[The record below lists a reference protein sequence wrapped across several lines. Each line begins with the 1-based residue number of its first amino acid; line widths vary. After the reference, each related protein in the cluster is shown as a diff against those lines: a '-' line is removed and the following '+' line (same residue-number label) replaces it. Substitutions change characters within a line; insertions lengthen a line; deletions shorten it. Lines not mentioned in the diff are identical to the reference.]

1 MRGAVGLPAV
11 KITKAGL
18 PRIFTRLA
26 VVLIAAKSN
35 ALVRQGINTRSA
47 ASTAALAALSAWG
60 GVSIT
65 MNAKPWPVA
74 CSILE
79 ARRGGALSITTGGA
93 SCRHAAHWLAVACG
107 STSIT
112 REVCPESSAAAAGCN
127 ARVVFHAPPF
137 RLMIPLVGRCISLHD
152 RLVA

>member
-35 ALVRQGINTRSA
+35 ALGRQGINTRSA

-60 GVSIT
+60 GVSLT
-65 MNAKPWPVA
+65 MKAAPWPVA
-74 CSILE
+74 CSILA
-79 ARRGGALSITTGGA
+79 ARQGGRSDDRRVGKECVSTCRSRGWPS
-93 SCRHAAHWLAVACG
+93 HYKKKQ
-107 STSIT
+107 
-112 REVCPESSAAAAGCN
+112 
-127 ARVVFHAPPF
+127 
-137 RLMIPLVGRCISLHD
+137 
-152 RLVA
+152 

>member
-35 ALVRQGINTRSA
+35 ALGRQGINTRSA

-65 MNAKPWPVA
+65 MNAAPWHVA
-74 CSILE
+74 CSILA

-93 SCRHAAHWLAVACG
+93 SCRHAAHWLAVPCG
-107 STSIT
+107 STSTT
-112 REVCPESSAAAAGCN
+112 REDCQESPSAAARPRQSDMEGT
-127 ARVVFHAPPF
+127 
-137 RLMIPLVGRCISLHD
+137 S
-152 RLVA
+152 

>member
-35 ALVRQGINTRSA
+35 ALGRQGINTRSA

-65 MNAKPWPVA
+65 MNA
-74 CSILE
+74 
-79 ARRGGALSITTGGA
+79 ARSEEHTSELQSLMRISYAVFCLKTKITT
-93 SCRHAAHWLAVACG
+93 RDY
-107 STSIT
+107 
-112 REVCPESSAAAAGCN
+112 SA
-127 ARVVFHAPPF
+127 P
-137 RLMIPLVGRCISLHD
+137 
-152 RLVA
+152 

>member
-35 ALVRQGINTRSA
+35 ALGRQGINTRSA

-65 MNAKPWPVA
+65 MNAAPWPVA
-74 CSILE
+74 CSLLA
-79 ARRGGALSITTGGA
+79 ARRRGALWITDGRA
-93 SCRHAAHWLAVACG
+93 PCAHDAHWPAVPRGATP
-107 STSIT
+107 STT
-112 REVCPESSAAAAGCN
+112 A
-127 ARVVFHAPPF
+127 
-137 RLMIPLVGRCISLHD
+137 VGKET
-152 RLVA
+152 

>member
-35 ALVRQGINTRSA
+35 ALGRQGINTRSA

-65 MNAKPWPVA
+65 MNAAPWPVA
-74 CSILE
+74 CSILA

-93 SCRHAAHWLAVACG
+93 RSEEHTSELQSLMRNSYAVFCLKKKTNK
-107 STSIT
+107 SNNKHNI
-112 REVCPESSAAAAGCN
+112 
-127 ARVVFHAPPF
+127 H
-137 RLMIPLVGRCISLHD
+137 SLS
-152 RLVA
+152 

>member
-26 VVLIAAKSN
+26 VVLIAARSN
-35 ALVRQGINTRSA
+35 ALGRHGISTRSA

-65 MNAKPWPVA
+65 MNSAPCAVA
-74 CSILE
+74 CSILA
-79 ARRGGALSITTGGA
+79 ARRGGALSITRSEEHT
-93 SCRHAAHWLAVACG
+93 SELQSLMRTSYAVFCLKKKIQKN
-107 STSIT
+107 IT
-112 REVCPESSAAAAGCN
+112 HQN
-127 ARVVFHAPPF
+127 INYDMH
-137 RLMIPLVGRCISLHD
+137 
-152 RLVA
+152 

>member
-35 ALVRQGINTRSA
+35 ALGRQGINTRSA

-65 MNAKPWPVA
+65 MNAAPWPVA
-74 CSILE
+74 RSEEHTSEPQSLMRISYAVFCLKKKHTSHE
-79 ARRGGALSITTGGA
+79 LSKTTN
-93 SCRHAAHWLAVACG
+93 H
-107 STSIT
+107 
-112 REVCPESSAAAAGCN
+112 
-127 ARVVFHAPPF
+127 
-137 RLMIPLVGRCISLHD
+137 
-152 RLVA
+152 

>member
-26 VVLIAAKSN
+26 VVLIAARSN
-35 ALVRQGINTRSA
+35 ALGRHGISTRSA

-65 MNAKPWPVA
+65 MNSAPCAVA
-74 CSILE
+74 CSIL
-79 ARRGGALSITTGGA
+79 ARSEEHTSELQSLMRISY
-93 SCRHAAHWLAVACG
+93 AVFCLNKKK
-107 STSIT
+107 T
-112 REVCPESSAAAAGCN
+112 RQ
-127 ARVVFHAPPF
+127 
-137 RLMIPLVGRCISLHD
+137 
-152 RLVA
+152 

>member
-35 ALVRQGINTRSA
+35 ALGRQGINTRSA

-65 MNAKPWPVA
+65 MRSEEHTSELQSLMRISYAVFCLKKKNTTTISQRRTANAA
-74 CSILE
+74 
-79 ARRGGALSITTGGA
+79 
-93 SCRHAAHWLAVACG
+93 
-107 STSIT
+107 
-112 REVCPESSAAAAGCN
+112 
-127 ARVVFHAPPF
+127 
-137 RLMIPLVGRCISLHD
+137 
-152 RLVA
+152 

>member
-35 ALVRQGINTRSA
+35 ALGRQGINTRSA

-65 MNAKPWPVA
+65 MNAAPWPVA
-74 CSILE
+74 CSIL
-79 ARRGGALSITTGGA
+79 ATRRGGELSITTGGR
-93 SCRHAAHWLAVACG
+93 SEEH
-107 STSIT
+107 TSELQT
-112 REVCPESSAAAAGCN
+112 PMRNSSA
-127 ARVVFHAPPF
+127 VFC
-137 RLMIPLVGRCISLHD
+137 LKKQKLNILVYTN
-152 RLVA
+152 V